1 MAQGILTPLQL
12 TAASA
17 LLANTG
23 IDPLPAALTTAIA
36 SFNAGSPITSFLLA
50 VSSYTAVSFANAST
64 LTSLMTIGN
73 TSLGDFVLPIGIDFT
88 KAI

>member
-23 IDPLPAALTTAIA
+23 IDPLPTALTTAIA
-36 SFNAGSPITSFLLA
+36 SFNAASPIPNFLTA
-50 VSSYTAVSFANAST
+50 VANYTAASFANATT
-64 LTSLMTIGN
+64 LTSFLRP
-73 TSLGDFVLPIGIDFT
+73 LPILLLYPLCLQDLQG
-88 KAI
+88 

>member
-23 IDPLPAALTTAIA
+23 IDPLPTALTTAIA
-36 SFNAGSPITSFLLA
+36 SFNAASPITSFLLA
-50 VSSYTAVSFANAST
+50 VSSYTAVSLIDLDNG
-64 LTSLMTIGN
+64 LMN
-73 TSLGDFVLPIGIDFT
+73 T
-88 KAI
+88 